1 MLKLMSTWIKPNV
14 LKLFAGFKN
23 PPTDLQSLNM
33 ERAMLRIQNTP
44 NLSLFRTDYLE

>member
-1 MLKLMSTWIKPNV
+1 MDKTECIEAFS
-14 LKLFAGFKN
+14 GFKD
-23 PPTDLQSLNM
+23 PTTDLQNLNM

>member
-1 MLKLMSTWIKPNV
+1 MLKMISTWIKPNV
-14 LKLFAGFKN
+14 LKLFAGFKDST
-23 PPTDLQSLNM
+23 TDLQSLNM